1 MKKQEN
7 KKKQFII
14 FGLCSFAALIMCMI
28 TLVVTVSKVEKETGS
43 GSERKAIVNK
53 TELSGDKNELSEYI
67 FSLTEYTVNNKFVKV
82 NSYTDVSIDDEK
94 ISVSDSQGN
103 ENEEDKE
110 LFIYIKNKL
119 LGEIDKEYGEDFE
132 GKFGTACENMPLLD
146 FSSTDNMV
154 ARMSQGLTDENGET
168 VYNDDGTITDEEFYF
183 ISFSCDGKKLGSN
196 EKLFYQKE
204 TPDIKSFI
212 ENRFSSVMDINNLSV
227 SEDDFSVNAKIH
239 RETDELSSV
248 EIVRRYNVT
257 AQVNFKGSLG
267 AFGSKSISFQY
278 TVSEKYDYFYA
289 GISFAE
295 NEVSLGYGDEVMLNV
310 NAVIEDD
317 SDYIVRFISSDEG
330 IATVD
335 EMGYVKLVKACDT
348 PAVITVELE
357 YMGEIFTDQCVV
369 KASENKEVL
378 V

>member
-14 FGLCSFAALIMCMI
+14 FGLCSFAALIMCMV

-53 TELSGDKNELSEYI
+53 TELSGEKNELSEYI

-94 ISVSDSQGN
+94 IFVSDSQGN
-103 ENEEDKE
+103 KNEEDKE

-132 GKFGTACENMPLLD
+132 GKFGTAYENMPLLD

-183 ISFSCDGKKLGSN
+183 ISFSCDGKKLGSD

-212 ENRFSSVMDINNLSV
+212 ENKFSSVMDIKKLSV

-295 NEVSLGYGDEVMLNV
+295 NEVTLGYGDEVMLNV

>member
-14 FGLCSFAALIMCMI
+14 FGLCSFAALIMCMV

-43 GSERKAIVNK
+43 GSERKAIINK
-53 TELSGDKNELSEYI
+53 TELSGEKNELSEYI

-94 ISVSDSQGN
+94 ISVFDSQGN
-103 ENEEDKE
+103 GNEEDEE

-132 GKFGTACENMPLLD
+132 GEFGTAYENMPVLD

-183 ISFSCDGKKLGSN
+183 ISFSYDGEKLGSD
-196 EKLFYQKE
+196 EKLFYQKK
-204 TPDIKSFI
+204 TPDIESFI
-212 ENRFSSVMDINNLSV
+212 ENKFSSVMDIKKLSV

-239 RETDELSSV
+239 RETDELSSI

-317 SDYIVRFISSDEG
+317 SDYTVRFISSDEG

-335 EMGYVKLVKACDT
+335 EMGYVKLVKVCDT

>member
-14 FGLCSFAALIMCMI
+14 FGLCSFIALIMCMV
-28 TLVVTVSKVEKETGS
+28 TLVVTVSRVEKENGS
-43 GSERKAIVNK
+43 GSERKSIVNK
-53 TELSGDKNELSEYI
+53 TELSGEKKELSEYI
-67 FSLTEYTVNNKFVKV
+67 SSLTEYTVNNKFVKV
-82 NSYTDVSIDDEK
+82 NSYTDVSIDDAT

-103 ENEEDKE
+103 ENEGDKE

-132 GKFGTACENMPLLD
+132 GEFGTVYENMPLLD
-146 FSSTDNMV
+146 FSSTENMSV
-154 ARMSQGLTDENGET
+154 QLHQGLTDENGKT

-183 ISFSCDGKKLGSN
+183 ISFSYDGKELGSD

-212 ENRFSSVMDINNLSV
+212 ENNLSSVMNINNLSV
-227 SEDDFSVNAKIH
+227 SEDSFSVNAKIY

-257 AQVNFKGSLG
+257 AQVNFKGKLS

-278 TVSEKYDYFYA
+278 AVSEKYDYFYA

-295 NEVSLGYGDEVMLNV
+295 DEVALGYGDEVMLNV

-317 SDYIVRFISSDEG
+317 SEYTVRFISSDES

-335 EMGYVKLVKACDT
+335 EMGYVKLAKACDT

-357 YMGEIFTDQCVV
+357 YMGETFTDQCIV